1 MDNCTKSVSKNCFP
15 VHESLEEFKR
25 KFDDLPDESLESV
38 LREMAV
44 DEFEEWEASKSMKID
59 IRNCESVE
67 QLELLNNFF
76 VGIFGWSFD
85 TLIERAKNIEVNN
98 YEL

>member
-1 MDNCTKSVSKNCFP
+1 MAEKVGKNCFP
-15 VHESLEEFKR
+15 VNNSLDGFKQEFEN
-25 KFDDLPDESLESV
+25 LPIEALEIV

-44 DEFEEWEASKSMKID
+44 DEFEEWEAAKAMRID
-59 IRNCESVE
+59 IRNCDTLE

-85 TLIERAKNIEVNN
+85 TLIKRAKAVD
-98 YEL
+98 LSKD